1 MMSIRLKENAD
12 GRYRN
17 DITHRFLCILKGL
30 LNSRDLAVSVLVDLL
45 FGELLFD
52 RHTNSEEID
61 RRGKVKN
68 RRVKSNNCKK
78 LNVAM

>member
-1 MMSIRLKENAD
+1 
-12 GRYRN
+12 
-17 DITHRFLCILKGL
+17 
-30 LNSRDLAVSVLVDLL
+30 
-45 FGELLFD
+45 LFD